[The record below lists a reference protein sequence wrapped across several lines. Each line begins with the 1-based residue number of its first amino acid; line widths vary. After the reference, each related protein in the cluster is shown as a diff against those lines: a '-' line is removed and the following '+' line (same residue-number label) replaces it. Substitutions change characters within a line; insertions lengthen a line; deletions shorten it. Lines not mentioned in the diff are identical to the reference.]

1 MKRVAPVI
9 ALFGAFLLVG
19 AAGFGQTPKIAAELE
34 SADGKGMVQV
44 IVQFDKDPTDA
55 YHQKILSR
63 GGTLRVTLHSI
74 RGASYT
80 LPAAALAELANEPS
94 VVHISQDHRVLAKLD
109 YTAAA
114 INAPAAWQSGWT
126 GAGVGVALID
136 SGISPEQDITER
148 NVVYQQNLLPGEAAG
163 SASDRYGHGMHIAGI
178 IASNGASSFCSTCT
192 RTLKG
197 MAPNANLINLRVLDE
212 NGESTDSTVIAGI
225 ETAIQMKE
233 KYNIRV
239 MNLSLGRPVYE
250 SYKVDP
256 LCQAV
261 EAAWKAGIVV
271 VAAAGNEG
279 RDNAAGN
286 NGYGTITAPGND
298 PFVITVGAMKT
309 MGTYERSDD
318 LIASYSSKGPT
329 VIDDV
334 VKPDIVAPGN
344 RVVSL
349 LAPGGPTLE
358 TEAGLQGQVPYGY
371 YENPAEKGMS
381 NRYLVLS
388 GTSMAAGV
396 VSGAVADL
404 LQAQPGLTPDQ
415 VKALLMQTAYKVFPQ
430 SSVATDPVTGI
441 SYTSYY
447 DVFTRGAGYL
457 DLGAALLGKAP
468 PAGIPALS
476 PTVAYSSLTDSPYL
490 VFERGSLWSRAEQ
503 TDSGWTPRL
512 TWAAAGV
519 DAERSLW
526 SESASW
532 AARTIWSASHA
543 GAERSMWGESM
554 NPGSGQ
560 ASDDSVIVTGEP

>member
-1 MKRVAPVI
+1 MKRVASVI
-9 ALFGAFLLVG
+9 AFWGAFLLAG
-19 AAGFGQTPKIAAELE
+19 AAGFGQTPKIAADLKN
-34 SADGKGMVQV
+34 ADSKDIVQV
-44 IVQFDKDPTDA
+44 IVQFDKDPTDV

-63 GGTLRVTLHSI
+63 GGTLRAMLHSV

-80 LPAAALAELANEPS
+80 LPAAALAELAHDPS
-94 VVHISQDHRVLAKLD
+94 VVHISQDHRVFAKLD

-114 INAPAAWQSGWT
+114 INAPAAWQLGWT
-126 GAGVGVALID
+126 GTGVGVALVD
-136 SGISPEQDITER
+136 SGVSLDQDLAER
-148 NVVYQQNLLPGEAAG
+148 NVVYQQNLLPAEAG
-163 SASDRYGHGMHIAGI
+163 SGAYDRYGHGMHIAGI
-178 IASNGASSFCSTCT
+178 IASNGASSSCGNCT

-197 MAPNANLINLRVLDE
+197 MAPNANLINVRVLDE

-225 ETAIQMKE
+225 ETAIQLKD

-271 VAAAGNEG
+271 VVAAGNEG
-279 RDNAAGN
+279 RDNAAGT

-329 VIDDV
+329 PIDDI

-349 LAPGGPTLE
+349 LAPGNPTLE
-358 TEAGLQGQVPYGY
+358 AAAGSQGQVPYGY
-371 YENPAEKGMS
+371 YENPAEKGVS

-415 VKALLMQTAYKVFPQ
+415 VKGLLMQTAYKVFPQ

-457 DLGAALLGKAP
+457 DLGAALQSRAP
-468 PAGIPALS
+468 AAGVSALS
-476 PTVAYSSLTDSPYL
+476 PAVTYSSLTGRPYL
-490 VFERGSLWSRAEQ
+490 VFEGGSLWSRAEQ
-503 TDSGWTPRL
+503 MDSAWTSRL
-512 TWAAAGV
+512 TWAAVGV

-526 SESASW
+526 SESAAW
-532 AARTIWSASHA
+532 AARTIWNASHT

-554 NPGSGQ
+554 TPGSGQ
-560 ASDDSVIVTGEP
+560 SPDSSVMVTGEP